1 MTDESANKTLQVRE
15 KSSAFKQRLNFE
27 ATSMPLSSRERLRI
41 DRLHFLTGC
50 HKNQVLYDLCLSMFF
65 IVLLFIGAPLYVL
78 LVFVGMY
85 SVVFVVMAKLSVLA
99 K

>member
-41 DRLHFLTGC
+41 DRRHFLTGC
-50 HKNQVLYDLCLSMFF
+50 HKNQVLSLSMFL